1 MQFKHTFAAL
11 LAAASC
17 TTLSHAQPTLDDEPQ
32 PAPTAQPQPQPAP
45 VQGAAQPG
53 PTLVKYDEQG
63 NMVRYPESVE
73 IAALKVLDLTPEE
86 KSKVDA
92 VIAARNEKLDPIVRK
107 NLSLVMRIQSI
118 REEGLNQLNTN
129 AIREMG
135 QITPDF
141 RNRSE
146 YRNALAEALG
156 KGKGMQ
162 FRALISMHT
171 QSWIAFHRNNA
182 KAKGTQDGLNYWLT
196 YESHLTAGEDIR
208 ANLDRQLSEV
218 ATDTLSNIRDLI
230 APSQGQ
236 LTIIGP
242 AIDDFKKKAETN
254 SITPNDK
261 VTLVRRIMQAQQEDE
276 RKDLLTKLLPPPIE
290 VMMPQDGSTPKP
302 QETPGK

>member
-1 MQFKHTFAAL
+1 MQFKNTVAAL

-17 TTLSHAQPTLDDEPQ
+17 VSICHAQPTLEDEPKQ
-32 PAPTAQPQPQPAP
+32 PPE
-45 VQGAAQPG
+45 VQVKAADPNVNVKPG

-63 NMVRYPESVE
+63 NIVRYPETLE
-73 IAALKVLDLTPEE
+73 IAALKILDLTPEE
-86 KSKVDA
+86 KAKVDA

-107 NLSLVMRIQSI
+107 NLSLVMRIQSV
-118 REEGLNQLNTN
+118 REEGLNQLITN

-135 QITPDF
+135 QVAPEF
-141 RNRSE
+141 RNREE
-146 YRNALAEALG
+146 YRNAIGEALG

-162 FRALISMHT
+162 FRALISMHR

-182 KAKGTQDGLNYWLT
+182 KAKGTQDSIAYWAN
-196 YESHLTAGEDIR
+196 YESHLTAGEDVR

-218 ATDTLSNIRDLI
+218 PTETLNNIRDLI

-242 AIDDFKKKAETN
+242 AIDDFKKKVESN
-254 SITPNDK
+254 SVTPDDK
-261 VTLVRRIMQAQQEDE
+261 VILVRRILQAQQDDE

-302 QETPGK
+302 QEAPSK